1 MAIYTNYA
9 RYLKAKWFKEYL
21 SEENDTYMLF
31 GIGNPKWDS
40 VNNNS
45 VQSMPVAPY
54 NTTSLTDPT
63 NAADNQFF
71 DNTVQ
76 QFYIS
81 KNVIDTVNNNNN
93 KFIHTVNNGTAN
105 TGLITQTKNFVP
117 PFPCIWHN
125 SESESGENLFHDGS
139 SLSSVTKNTYQNYYI
154 YNNTLYN
161 ITSST
166 STAVNTSE
174 INSFTNQELCYYA
187 ELCIRGRALNIS
199 AITDPSSSTFN
210 PIIPVGLLGAVR
222 CNIDF
227 VKDVGF
233 EGEHRDASGS
243 ESFMYGDRYWQLV
256 KDSEVKNDNIT
267 EATELPHHLMFLAVV
282 NPRNLCTEL
291 SLDQNLVP
299 RQIAIFTRKRIGG
312 VQGPRFFRV
321 DENIF
326 NFGQYQTDDLAYVT
340 GVIIPGTDRTGS
352 VLNFTLPHNGTAG
365 TYTDGEFKFILHD
378 YIRGANRSAHATDR
392 FGYVLGF

>member
-45 VQSMPVAPY
+45 MQSMPVASY
-54 NTTSLTDPT
+54 NTTSLTDHST
-63 NAADNQFF
+63 AADNQFY

-81 KNVIDTVNNNNN
+81 KSIIDIDTSSR
-93 KFIHTVNNGTAN
+93 FIQAVNNGIAN
-105 TGLITQTKNFVP
+105 AGLITQTKNLVP
-117 PFPCIWHN
+117 PFPCIWHIN
-125 SESESGENLFHDGS
+125 GDDESLFHEGS
-139 SLSSVTKNTYQNYYI
+139 SLYSVTQNTYQNYYI
-154 YNNTLYN
+154 YNNALYN
-161 ITSST
+161 ITSASEPT
-166 STAVNTSE
+166 QINTSE
-174 INSFTNQELCYYA
+174 ISSFTNQELCYYA
-187 ELCIRGRALNIS
+187 ELCIRGKALNIS
-199 AITDPSSSTFN
+199 AITDPSSNTFN
-210 PIIPVGLLGAVR
+210 PIIPVGLLGAIR

-227 VKDVGF
+227 VRDAGF
-233 EGEHRDASGS
+233 DGDNKDASGS

-267 EATELPHHLMFLAVV
+267 DTIELPHHLMFLAVV
-282 NPRNLCTEL
+282 NPRNLCAEL

-299 RQIAIFTRKRIGG
+299 RQIAIFTRKRVGG
-312 VQGPRFFRV
+312 VHGPRFFRV

-326 NFGQYQTDDLAYVT
+326 NFGQYQISDLDDVT
-340 GVIIPGTDRTGS
+340 GVTIPGTDRTGS

-365 TYTDGEFKFILHD
+365 TYADGEFKFILHD